1 MPLTDTAIRNA
12 KPGEKIIKLSDGGG
26 LQLWVMPT
34 GSKLWNL
41 AYRDLSRKQRKL
53 SFGAYPAVSLAD
65 ARKKRTEAKALLASG
80 IDPSQQKRIDK
91 VAKAISN
98 ATTFRVVAEEYLD
111 KQKRE
116 GRSETT
122 IVKNRYLLEQA
133 FPAIGER
140 PVAEIKAA
148 EVLAILKHLERRG
161 TLETAKR
168 VRATIGAVF
177 NLAISTLRAEQNPTT
192 ALTGAIIA
200 PKVKHRAAI
209 LDPVEL
215 GAFLRA
221 VDQFDGQPTT
231 VAALRLLPM
240 VFTRPGELR
249 MAEWREFDLANA
261 RWVIPAKRTKMR
273 REHEVPLAT
282 QAVAIL
288 KDLHTLTGKGRLVF
302 PGLRTV
308 ERPISE
314 NTLNAS
320 LRRMGYSN
328 DTVTAHGFRATA
340 STLLNQSG
348 KFSPDAIERALAHQ
362 DPDAVRRA
370 YNRGAYWKERVDM
383 AQWWADY
390 LDQLRKGGDVVELRP
405 LRTTK

>member
-1 MPLTDTAIRNA
+1 MALTDLAIRSA
-12 KPGEKIIKLSDGGG
+12 KPKNSIQKISDGEG
-26 LQLWVMPT
+26 LQLWVQPN
-34 GSKLWNL
+34 GSKLWRM
-41 AYRDLSRKQRKL
+41 AYRYAGKQKTL
-53 SFGAYPAVSLAD
+53 AFGTYPEVSLAD
-65 ARKKRTEAKALLASG
+65 ARKKRDEAKSLLASG
-80 IDPSQQKRIDK
+80 IDPSQQKRIDRLT
-91 VAKAISN
+91 KAISN
-98 ATTFRVVAEEYLD
+98 ATTFRIVAEEYLD

-116 GRSETT
+116 GRSDTT

-140 PVAEIKAA
+140 PIAEIKAA
-148 EVLAILKHLERRG
+148 EILAILKLLERKG

-168 VRATIGAVF
+168 VRATIGAIIRF
-177 NLAISTLRAEQNPTT
+177 AIATARADSDPTT
-192 ALTGAIIA
+192 ALSGAIIA

-209 LDPVEL
+209 LDPVAL

-221 VDQFDGQPTT
+221 VEEFDGQLTT
-231 VAALRLLPM
+231 KAALRLLPL

-261 RWVIPAKRTKMR
+261 LWVIPAARTKMR
-273 REHEVPLAT
+273 RNHEVPLAR
-282 QAVAIL
+282 QAVDIL
-288 KDLHTLTGKGRLVF
+288 TELHALTGRGRLVF

-320 LRRMGYSN
+320 MRRMGYSN
-328 DTVTAHGFRATA
+328 EDVTAHGFRATA

-362 DPDAVRRA
+362 DADAVRRA
-370 YNRGAYWKERVDM
+370 YNRGAYWNERVEM

-390 LDQLRKGGDVVELRP
+390 LNGLKQNE
-405 LRTTK
+405 

>member
-41 AYRDLSRKQRKL
+41 AYRDLNRKQRKL

-65 ARKKRTEAKALLASG
+65 ARRKRDEAKALLASG

-133 FPAIGER
+133 FAAIGER

-148 EVLAILKHLERRG
+148 EVLAILKHLEKRG

-168 VRATIGAVF
+168 VRATIGAVIRY
-177 NLAISTLRAEQNPTT
+177 AIATARAESDPTT
-192 ALTGAIIA
+192 ALSGAIIA

-209 LDPVEL
+209 LDPAEL

-249 MAEWREFDLANA
+249 MAEWREFDLANSL
-261 RWVIPAKRTKMR
+261 WVIPAKRTKMR

-288 KDLHTLTGKGRLVF
+288 KDLHTITGKGRLVF

-370 YNRGAYWKERVDM
+370 YNRGAYMKERVDM

-390 LDQLRKGGDVVELRP
+390 LDQLRKGGDVLEFRKP
-405 LRTTK
+405 ATP

>member
-1 MPLTDTAIRNA
+1 VIRYAIATA
-12 KPGEKIIKLSDGGG
+12 
-26 LQLWVMPT
+26 
-34 GSKLWNL
+34 
-41 AYRDLSRKQRKL
+41 
-53 SFGAYPAVSLAD
+53 
-65 ARKKRTEAKALLASG
+65 
-80 IDPSQQKRIDK
+80 
-91 VAKAISN
+91 
-98 ATTFRVVAEEYLD
+98 
-111 KQKRE
+111 
-116 GRSETT
+116 
-122 IVKNRYLLEQA
+122 
-133 FPAIGER
+133 
-140 PVAEIKAA
+140 
-148 EVLAILKHLERRG
+148 
-161 TLETAKR
+161 
-168 VRATIGAVF
+168 
-177 NLAISTLRAEQNPTT
+177 RAESDPTT
-192 ALTGAIIA
+192 ALAGAVIA

-288 KDLHTLTGKGRLVF
+288 KDLHALTGKGRLVF

-362 DPDAVRRA
+362 DPDSVRRA
-370 YNRGAYWKERVDM
+370 YNRGAYWNERVEM

-390 LDQLRKGGDVVELRP
+390 LDQLRKGGDVLEFRKP
-405 LRTTK
+405 ATP

>member
-1 MPLTDTAIRNA
+1 MALTDLAIRSA
-12 KPGEKIIKLSDGGG
+12 KPTNALQKISDGEG
-26 LQLWVMPT
+26 LQLWVQPN
-34 GSKLWNL
+34 GSKLWRM
-41 AYRDLSRKQRKL
+41 AYRFAGKQKTL
-53 SFGAYPAVSLAD
+53 AIGTYPAIGLSD
-65 ARKKRTEAKALLASG
+65 ARKKRDEAKAQLANG
-80 IDPSQQKRIDK
+80 IDPAQQKKLDK
-91 VAKAISN
+91 VAKAIST
-98 ATTFRVVAEEYLD
+98 ATTFRVIAEEYLD
-111 KQKRE
+111 KQRRE

-122 IVKNRYLLEQA
+122 IVKNRYLLERA
-133 FPAIGER
+133 FSAIGER
-140 PVAEIKAA
+140 PIAEIKAA
-148 EVLAILKHLERRG
+148 EVLAILKHLEKRG

-168 VRATIGAVF
+168 VRATIGAVIRY
-177 NLAISTLRAEQNPTT
+177 AIATARAESDPTT
-192 ALTGAIIA
+192 ALAGAVIV

-209 LDPVEL
+209 LDPAEL

-288 KDLHTLTGKGRLVF
+288 KDLHALTGKGRLVF

-320 LRRMGYSN
+320 LRRMGYPN

-348 KFSPDAIERALAHQ
+348 KFSPGWRPGTWCSSTVAIVPAARPQ
-362 DPDAVRRA
+362 QRRSS
-370 YNRGAYWKERVDM
+370 RD
-383 AQWWADY
+383 D
-390 LDQLRKGGDVVELRP
+390 GGGH
-405 LRTTK
+405 